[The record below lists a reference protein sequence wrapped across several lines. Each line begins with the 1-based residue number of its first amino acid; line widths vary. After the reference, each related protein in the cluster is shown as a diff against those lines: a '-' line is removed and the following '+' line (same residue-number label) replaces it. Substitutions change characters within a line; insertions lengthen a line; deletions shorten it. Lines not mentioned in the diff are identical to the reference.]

1 MAYLVVV
8 SFVWAFSFGLTKGKL
23 TGLESSFISAARLG
37 LAALVFLPFLRW
49 RGLGNAA
56 RWMAI
61 GAVQFGAMYVALN
74 ESYHYLPSHL
84 VALFTLT
91 TPLFVVAI
99 DALGSSASFV
109 RPWLAA
115 LLSVGAGLLVT
126 RLGDPQA
133 ASRTWAGLAFVQIA
147 NACFAFGQI
156 AYRRSGGPNTAKGAS
171 EPFAWMYLGAFLS
184 VAPLAWMRNAGA
196 FPALTQSQ
204 LITLVYLGCLASGV
218 CFFLWN
224 VGAARVSTGALAVM
238 NNAKVPLAVA
248 CSLLFFGEKADVAP
262 LAGAFALLGA
272 AVFLV
277 RRRTPA

>member
-23 TGLESSFISAARLG
+23 AGLDSSYVSAVRLG
-37 LAALVFLPFLRW
+37 LAALIFLPFLRW
-49 RGLGNAA
+49 RGLGSTA

-74 ESYHYLPSHL
+74 ESYRYLPSHL

-99 DALGSSASFV
+99 DTLGGAPAFARV
-109 RPWLAA
+109 WLAA

-126 RLGDPQA
+126 KLGDPQSA
-133 ASRTWAGLAFVQIA
+133 ARTWAGLALVQVA

-156 AYRRSGGPNTAKGAS
+156 AYRRSGGPGTARGAG
-171 EPFAWMYLGAFLS
+171 EPFAWMYVGAFLA
-184 VAPLAWMRNAGA
+184 VAPLAWFRTAGTL
-196 FPALTQSQ
+196 PALTPTQ
-204 LITLVYLGCLASGV
+204 IFTLVYLGCLASGV

-238 NNAKVPLAVA
+238 NNAKVPLAIA
-248 CSLLFFGEKADVAP
+248 CSLLFFDEQADPAA
-262 LAGAFALLGA
+262 LAGAFFLLGT
-272 AVFLV
+272 AVLLA
-277 RRRTPA
+277 RRREAA